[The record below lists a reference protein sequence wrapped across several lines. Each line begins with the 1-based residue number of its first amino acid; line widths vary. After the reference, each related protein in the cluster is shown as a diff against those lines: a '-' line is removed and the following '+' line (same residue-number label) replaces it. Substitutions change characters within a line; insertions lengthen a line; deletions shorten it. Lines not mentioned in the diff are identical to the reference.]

1 MGVVED
7 GQVGHQVGPRFGF
20 GRSFVCRSVDVFDVG
35 LEVGACFVGPSLGS
49 GVGHHPGEALV
60 PQIVGLPDKPVS
72 NGRLGDPK
80 VSVIGAGPLT
90 HGGRQIVC
98 GETGRNLHV
107 EVGEDEMLVDPDL
120 ARRVNPDDHR
130 PTTTAANLEAAP
142 DRITSL
148 AEAGYALLGVLRSA
162 VEFDSPGFVV
172 FQCPPVHVQ

>member
-1 MGVVED
+1 M
-7 GQVGHQVGPRFGF
+7 
-20 GRSFVCRSVDVFDVG
+20 S
-35 LEVGACFVGPSLGS
+35 
-49 GVGHHPGEALV
+49 
-60 PQIVGLPDKPVS
+60 DKPVS

-80 VSVIGAGPLT
+80 VSVIGAGPLA
-90 HGGRQIVC
+90 HGGHQIVC
-98 GETGRNLHV
+98 GEAGRSLHV

-130 PTTTAANLEAAP
+130 PTTTATNLEATP
-142 DRITSL
+142 DRISPL